1 METTGRIPIQEEQSM
16 IGTRQFHIR
25 PLCRKDIEILGDLY
39 FPWSTKEET
48 IAKWTRYLEEQQ
60 QGIRK
65 ALIVLHEDEIV
76 GYGHL
81 LFCSEYPEFKNNN
94 IPEIQD
100 LWIFEDNRKK
110 GIGSGLIRHL
120 EKLAAEQGYK
130 QVGIGV
136 GLYRDYGSAQK
147 LYSRLGFAP
156 DGHGITYKHAPVV
169 AGEKYPVDDDLILW
183 LTKHLS

>member
-1 METTGRIPIQEEQSM
+1 M
-16 IGTRQFHIR
+16 IDSKHIDIR
-25 PLCRKDIEILGDLY
+25 PLCHKEIETLGNLH

-65 ALIVLHEDEIV
+65 ALVVLHQDEIA

-81 LFCSEYPEFKNNN
+81 LFCSEYQEFKNNN

-100 LWIFEDNRKK
+100 VWIFEGSRKK
-110 GIGSGLIRHL
+110 GIGTALIRHL
-120 EKLAAEQGYK
+120 EQLAAEAGYK
-130 QVGIGV
+130 QLGIGV
-136 GLYRDYGSAQK
+136 GLYRDYGSAQR
-147 LYSRLGFAP
+147 LYFHLGFVP
-156 DGHGITYKHAPVV
+156 DGYGITYRHAPVV